1 MTSGFSWFAAVE
13 TLGIISFAVNAMIV
27 ARDKGLSSLGVF
39 ACTVV
44 AAFGGGTLRDV
55 LLGPQAQPFF
65 WVANPFYIVA
75 ILLLATLYCN
85 TRVMQWII
93 AHRDRYVK
101 ETAEA
106 LAAASLCATGSVKT
120 FSIIAPGSGTGLL
133 DLAHL
138 WVLCAFMGMIASG
151 FGTVIRD
158 VLINEFPRVLLPR
171 VGVLESAFAGSAAVV
186 TLLMLTVPKPWA
198 ILAGFLSALAVRG
211 LYQVAGKAAAVRIKS
226 DETV

>member
-1 MTSGFSWFAAVE
+1 
-13 TLGIISFAVNAMIV
+13 
-27 ARDKGLSSLGVF
+27 
-39 ACTVV
+39 
-44 AAFGGGTLRDV
+44 
-55 LLGPQAQPFF
+55 
-65 WVANPFYIVA
+65 
-75 ILLLATLYCN
+75 
-85 TRVMQWII
+85 
-93 AHRDRYVK
+93 
-101 ETAEA
+101 
-106 LAAASLCATGSVKT
+106 
-120 FSIIAPGSGTGLL
+120 
-133 DLAHL
+133 
-138 WVLCAFMGMIASG
+138 MGMIASG